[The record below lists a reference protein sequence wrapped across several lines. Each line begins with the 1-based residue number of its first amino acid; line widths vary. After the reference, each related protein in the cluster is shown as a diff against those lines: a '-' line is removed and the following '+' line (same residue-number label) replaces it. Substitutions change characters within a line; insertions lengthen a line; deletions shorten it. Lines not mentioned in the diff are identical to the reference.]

1 MMADVTL
8 EFLGTQLERLL
19 REFADMRAE
28 MANMRTA
35 QSDLADGQTVLT
47 QTMFRVERDIVQV
60 KDILARI
67 DGRVRRLEETG

>member
-1 MMADVTL
+1 
-8 EFLGTQLERLL
+8 
-19 REFADMRAE
+19 
-28 MANMRTA
+28 MRTA
-35 QSDLADGQTVLT
+35 QSDLGDGQTVLT